1 MVLYVG
7 GTQLTQG
14 KLLNLVQNDTTGQTA
29 VTSESFTAGN
39 LSASITP
46 SASNSGILVLANF
59 RTHTYQSSGTACY
72 HRCAIYRQINSG
84 GYSLAYPA
92 SVNITNG
99 YSDGESKE
107 RTAYQQMCF
116 AYKDAPGTTNQVDYK
131 VYLRRDTSSSG
142 TANFGGSSHQCTMTL
157 LEIAGA
163 G

>member
-7 GTQLTQG
+7 GTELTGG
-14 KLLNLVQNDTTGQTA
+14 KLLNLVQNDTTGQTG

-46 SASNSGILVLANF
+46 SASNSGILVIANF

-84 GYSLAYPA
+84 GYSLNYPA
-92 SVNITNG
+92 SVNITSGFSEADSN
-99 YSDGESKE
+99 EKA
-107 RTAYQQMCF
+107 AYQQLCF

-131 VYLRRDTSSSG
+131 IYLRRNTSSSG
-142 TANFGGSSHQCTMTL
+142 TANFGGSSQQQTMTL